1 MTAEPG
7 FAGLRVAAF
16 ESRRAEE
23 MARLIERHGGVPF
36 VSPSMREVPLQE
48 NPEAITLA
56 HRLLAGEIDVVVLL
70 TGVGTRHWLAQVE
83 RHVGR
88 QRFIDALAD
97 VITVVRGP
105 KPAAVLK
112 EWGLEPTHRVPEPNT
127 WRELLR
133 TLDQHVPLANLTVA
147 VQEYGQPNLSLLA
160 NLEARGARVLP
171 LKVYAWDLP
180 EDTSRLQENLRAVAG
195 GQREVALFTSAHQVV
210 NVLRMSEQL
219 GLSAEL
225 LPRFQR
231 LVVASIGPTTSEMLR
246 ECGLPVD
253 IEPDHPKMGQLVAAA
268 AAHAQALLAE
278 KRGPQPSVAQE
289 GPPEPLHASPRL
301 QSGTPGHAAAPPQTA
316 AAPQTG
322 VPRGPAAS
330 LLVRACRGQATDRTP
345 IWLMRQ
351 AGRYLPEYREVRAR
365 VGFLELCKNPQLC
378 ADVMISAVK
387 RLGVDAA
394 IIFADLLPMLEP
406 MGAQLEYQSGEGP
419 VIHNPIRTAADVA
432 RLREL
437 QGPELPFVY
446 ETVRLTRAGLPH
458 EIAVIGFAGAPFTL
472 ASYLIEGG
480 GSRHYTHT
488 KRLMYSDPPAWHAL
502 LGCLARSISRYLLE
516 QVRAGADVVQLF
528 DSWVGCLGPEDYRR
542 YVLPHTRY
550 VIESLEPHVPTISF
564 FTGNPAL
571 IAAVAEAGGSVVGV
585 DWRIRLDDAW
595 RQLQPGR
602 GIQGNLDPAVLLA
615 SPEVVRRGAQEI
627 LRQAAGRPGHVFNLG
642 HGVLPET
649 PPENVR
655 LLVETVKEFSAR
667 R

>member
-1 MTAEPG
+1 MAPDSG
-7 FAGLRVAAF
+7 FASLRVAAF

-48 NPEAITLA
+48 NTEAITLA
-56 HRLLAGEIDVVVLL
+56 HRLLAGEIDVVLLL

-112 EWGLEPTHRVPEPNT
+112 EWGVEPTHRVPEPNT

-133 TLDQHVPLANLTVA
+133 TLDQHVPVANLTVA
-147 VQEYGQPNLSLLA
+147 VQEYGQPNISLLA

-180 EDTSRLQENLRAVAG
+180 ADTAPLQENLRALAA
-195 GQREVALFTSAHQVV
+195 GQREVVLFTSAHQVV
-210 NVLRMSEQL
+210 NVLRMTQQM
-219 GLSAEL
+219 GLMADVL
-225 LPRFQR
+225 RRFQR
-231 LVVASIGPTTSEMLR
+231 LVVGSIGPTTSEMLR

-253 IEPDHPKMGQLVAAA
+253 IEPEHPKMGQLVAAA
-268 AAHAQALLAE
+268 AAQALPILVS
-278 KRGPQPSVAQE
+278 KRGPQPVLTTPVPTS
-289 GPPEPLHASPRL
+289 GPEENAPSASALPHARPR
-301 QSGTPGHAAAPPQTA
+301 TA
-316 AAPQTG
+316 ADVTPVLSSRT
-322 VPRGPAAS
+322 S
-330 LLVRACRGQATDRTP
+330 LLVRACLGLATERTP

-351 AGRYLPEYREVRAR
+351 AGRYLPEYRKVRAR

-378 ADVMISAVK
+378 ADVMISAVT

-406 MGAQLEYQSGEGP
+406 MGVQLEYRGGEGP
-419 VIHNPIRTAADVA
+419 VIRNPIRSAADID
-432 RLREL
+432 RLAEL
-437 QGPELPFVY
+437 QGHELPFVY
-446 ETVRLTRAGLPH
+446 ETVRLTRAGLPS

-480 GSRHYTHT
+480 GSRHYQQT
-488 KRLMYSDPPAWHAL
+488 KRLMHSEESAWHTL
-502 LGCLARSISRYLLE
+502 LDRLARSVSRYLLE
-516 QVRAGADVVQLF
+516 QVRAGAEVVQLF
-528 DSWVGCLGPEDYRR
+528 DSWVGCLSPDDYRR
-542 YVLPHTRY
+542 YVLPHTRT
-550 VIESLEPHVPTISF
+550 VLDSLAPHVPTINF

-571 IAAVAEAGGSVVGV
+571 IGPVSEAGGSVVGI
-585 DWRIRLDDAW
+585 DWRIRLDEAW
-595 RQLQPGR
+595 KQLQPGQ

-615 SPEVVRRGAQEI
+615 TPEAVRNCAEEI
-627 LRQAAGRPGHVFNLG
+627 LRQAGRRPGHVFNLG

-655 LLVETVKEFSAR
+655 LLVETVRELSAR
-667 R
+667 G

>member
-1 MTAEPG
+1 MSAETG
-7 FAGLRVAAF
+7 FASLRVAAF

-56 HRLLAGEIDVVVLL
+56 HRLIAGEIDVVLLL

-127 WRELLR
+127 WREVLR
-133 TLDQHVPLANLTVA
+133 TLDQHLPVANLTVA
-147 VQEYGQPNLSLLA
+147 VQEYGQSNVSLLA

-171 LKVYAWDLP
+171 LKVYAWDFP
-180 EDTSRLQENLRAVAG
+180 DDTTRLQENLRALAA
-195 GQREVALFTSAHQVV
+195 GQREVAMFTSAHQVV
-210 NVLRMSEQL
+210 NVLRMAEQM
-219 GLSAEL
+219 GLMDEVL
-225 LPRFQR
+225 RRFQR
-231 LVVASIGPTTSEMLR
+231 LVVASIGPTTSETLR
-246 ECGLPVD
+246 DCGLAVD
-253 IEPDHPKMGQLVAAA
+253 IEPEHPKMGQLVAAA
-268 AAHAQALLAE
+268 AARALEVLAR
-278 KRGPQPSVAQE
+278 KRGPQPV
-289 GPPEPLHASPRL
+289 L
-301 QSGTPGHAAAPPQTA
+301 GTSW
-316 AAPQTG
+316 
-322 VPRGPAAS
+322 PAAGQRPSRPELTTTPARPGEPQGSPLS
-330 LLVRACRGQATDRTP
+330 LLVRACRGQAAERTP

-351 AGRYLPEYREVRAR
+351 AGRYLPEYRAVRER

-378 ADVMISAVK
+378 AEVMISAVNS
-387 RLGVDAA
+387 LGVDAA

-406 MGAQLEYQSGEGP
+406 MGAQLEYRGGEGP
-419 VIHNPIRTAADVA
+419 VIHNPIRHAADVD

-446 ETVRLTRAGLPH
+446 ETVRLTRAGLPR

-480 GSRHYTHT
+480 GSRHYEHT
-488 KRLMYSDPPAWHAL
+488 KRLMYGDEGAWHAL
-502 LGCLARSISRYLLE
+502 LHRLACSIARYLLE
-516 QVRAGADVVQLF
+516 QARAGAEVVQLF
-528 DSWVGCLGPEDYRR
+528 DSWVGCLGPDDYRR
-542 YVLPHTRY
+542 FVLPHTRT
-550 VIESLEPHVPTISF
+550 VLESLAPHVPTINF

-571 IAAVAEAGGSVVGV
+571 LGPVSEAGGSVVGI

-595 RQLQPGR
+595 KQLQPSQ

-615 SPEVVRRGAQEI
+615 NPEVIRSRAQEI
-627 LRQAAGRPGHVFNLG
+627 LRQAAARPGHIFNLG

-655 LLVETVKEFSAR
+655 LLVQTVKELSTR
-667 R
+667 Q